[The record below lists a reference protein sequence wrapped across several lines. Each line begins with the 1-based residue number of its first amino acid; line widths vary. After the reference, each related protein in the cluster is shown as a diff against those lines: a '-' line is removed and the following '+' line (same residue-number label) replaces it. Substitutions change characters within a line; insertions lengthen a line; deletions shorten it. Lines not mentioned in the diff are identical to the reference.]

1 MEKQKMAKEKVSNEV
16 KVFEEKQPKLS
27 RKIRLSRDGQWLIIE
42 SIRTDIMH
50 RHYMDAILSKGG

>member
-1 MEKQKMAKEKVSNEV
+1 MEKKMAKEKTTTEP

-27 RKIRLSRDGQWLIIE
+27 RKIRLSKDGQWLIIE
-42 SIRTDIMH
+42 TIRTDIIH